1 MNKDIKKNVK
11 DVINLVSYMRPLMIS
26 AIKGAVNEVES
37 HTIDFNTFS
46 IDGICSHLS
55 VVLSGK
61 NKYMVM
67 DRDTQEEL
75 DSIETMDIGV
85 LDGILSSIKENY

>member
-26 AIKGAVNEVES
+26 AIKGAVDEVES

-67 DRDTQEEL
+67 DRDEEEEL
-75 DSIETMDIGV
+75 NSLECMNNGV
-85 LDGILSSIKENY
+85 LTDILFSIKENY